1 MGNAIKI
8 RVKTL
13 ANLFVGGNLRP
24 FEIGGIDQW
33 TAVDEEGFPCIP
45 ASSWKGAIRAIVQ
58 ADDSDVAKEIAQW
71 YEEMLEAEKQE
82 AQKWIEKLCS
92 EERQRDYQEEKER
105 IEKRYTE
112 AIDAASACYLFG
124 IREFNNTPKLLFND
138 LRLREECRD
147 LKKCFSIDAKTSID
161 CSGTEPKSNPRIYKA
176 VRKGMEFEG
185 EIEFYHFDEEICQK
199 CKRYL
204 IQNLEKFNDGIY
216 RLGGSKSRGYGKIH
230 VSVLEDGREDS
241 EEL

>member
-1 MGNAIKI
+1 M
-8 RVKTL
+8 
-13 ANLFVGGNLRP
+13 
-24 FEIGGIDQW
+24 
-33 TAVDEEGFPCIP
+33 
-45 ASSWKGAIRAIVQ
+45 
-58 ADDSDVAKEIAQW
+58 
-71 YEEMLEAEKQE
+71 
-82 AQKWIEKLCS
+82 
-92 EERQRDYQEEKER
+92 
-105 IEKRYTE
+105 
-112 AIDAASACYLFG
+112 
-124 IREFNNTPKLLFND
+124 LFND

-230 VSVLEDGREDS
+230 VSILEDGREDS

>member
-1 MGNAIKI
+1 MNNI
-8 RVKTL
+8 
-13 ANLFVGGNLRP
+13 
-24 FEIGGIDQW
+24 
-33 TAVDEEGFPCIP
+33 
-45 ASSWKGAIRAIVQ
+45 
-58 ADDSDVAKEIAQW
+58 
-71 YEEMLEAEKQE
+71 
-82 AQKWIEKLCS
+82 
-92 EERQRDYQEEKER
+92 KER

-230 VSVLEDGREDS
+230 VSILEDGREDS

>member
-1 MGNAIKI
+1 MIMRKGVDVMDSKTIEKIKENYKKMEKNY
-8 RVKTL
+8 V
-13 ANLFVGGNLRP
+13 NQLFFQTTHGST
-24 FEIGGIDQW
+24 IGRYREKIW
-33 TAVDEEGFPCIP
+33 
-45 ASSWKGAIRAIVQ
+45 
-58 ADDSDVAKEIAQW
+58 
-71 YEEMLEAEKQE
+71 EEMFESIVPK
-82 AQKWIEKLCS
+82 KFVIEQS
-92 EERQRDYQEEKER
+92 VFIIDSKER

-161 CSGTEPKSNPRIYKA
+161 CSGTEPKSNPRTYKA
-176 VRKGMEFEG
+176 VRKGMEFDG

-199 CKRYL
+199 CKKYL

-230 VSVLEDGREDS
+230 VSILEDGREDS

>member
-1 MGNAIKI
+1 M
-8 RVKTL
+8 R
-13 ANLFVGGNLRP
+13 
-24 FEIGGIDQW
+24 IGCYLLSGDDYPHRIPKRN
-33 TAVDEEGFPCIP
+33 DEERMRVYKEAGEDGLRGYLGT
-45 ASSWKGAIRAIVQ
+45 K
-58 ADDSDVAKEIAQW
+58 KEIDFDRINEVLAAFH
-71 YEEMLEAEKQE
+71 EG
-82 AQKWIEKLCS
+82 
-92 EERQRDYQEEKER
+92 KER

-161 CSGTEPKSNPRIYKA
+161 CSGTEPKSNPRTYKA
-176 VRKGMEFEG
+176 VRKGMEFDG

-199 CKRYL
+199 CKKYL

-230 VSVLEDGREDS
+230 VSILEDGREDS

>member
-1 MGNAIKI
+1 MTLKASFTRNPSNSIHIYFHGSCSS
-8 RVKTL
+8 KTL
-13 ANLFVGGNLRP
+13 PTDFACKAGG
-24 FEIGGIDQW
+24 
-33 TAVDEEGFPCIP
+33 
-45 ASSWKGAIRAIVQ
+45 
-58 ADDSDVAKEIAQW
+58 VAACERHNERK
-71 YEEMLEAEKQE
+71 KE

-161 CSGTEPKSNPRIYKA
+161 CSGTEPKSNPRTYKA
-176 VRKGMEFEG
+176 VRKGMEFDG

-199 CKRYL
+199 CKKYL

-230 VSVLEDGREDS
+230 VSILEDGREDS